1 MMKNL
6 KLKLRNYLGNIDKQL
21 QLLTLEK
28 QHQYLLIFFLGYG
41 LLSTAVFIKIGY
53 DVMTTNRKLQIEHIQ
68 QPFQKSKQ
76 LKIQLDSLINIH
88 KNDFYERE

>member
-1 MMKNL
+1 MKNL

>member
-1 MMKNL
+1 MKNL

-53 DVMTTNRKLQIEHIQ
+53 DVMTTNRELQIEHIQ

-88 KNDFYERE
+88 KNDFYER